1 VVRSER
7 SADDG
12 EVGAGLIGTVFGAA
26 GFLVLLLFAVQ
37 LVLNLYATTVVT
49 AVGFDAARIVAGG
62 DAGEVGRATSQGAA
76 ESFARSLLGRYE
88 EQGSLGMTWGYD
100 ADTVSLRIEATHP
113 TRLLPSVTF
122 PFQRVDRTIT
132 VRLEDFR

>member
-1 VVRSER
+1 MRSAR

-12 EVGAGLIGTVFGAA
+12 EVGAGLIGTVFGVAA
-26 GFLVLLLFAVQ
+26 FLVLLLFAVQ

-49 AVGFDAARIVAGG
+49 AVSFDAARIVAGA
-62 DAGEVGRATSQGAA
+62 DAGAAGRVESEATA
-76 ESFARSLLGRYE
+76 ESFARGLLGRYE
-88 EQGSLGMTWGYD
+88 EAGRLDMTWDYD
-100 ADTVSLRIEATHP
+100 SDVVRLRVQATHP
-113 TRLLPSVTF
+113 TRLLPDVVF